1 MNNVQ
6 NLCSV
11 AMDGANSRRR
21 GRPRKEQGEE
31 KVKYRSVSRVDRERI
46 VDTFRRGG
54 NLKQLA
60 ATLGINIKTVRSIAA
75 TDRDHTRKRGGSARR
90 FGPDIASTVCDIVDE
105 NPAFTL
111 NQIRATLSEMYQGL
125 QVSTSTID
133 RLLDGHGYTLKLA
146 APRPADRNRSD
157 VKRDRRDYAQW
168 LQNQT
173 SNLSRIYVDE
183 TNFNVWCAR
192 SFARAKRGTP
202 AVRMV
207 PSTKGANINII
218 ACMSADGLI
227 LWKAVDKVHWL
238 VFNEFLAEASKQV
251 QQNDPTSHAVFIFDN
266 APAHHRAGNATLAS
280 MTHSVK
286 NLPPYSPFFNPIEE
300 MFSKFKWHVKAFL
313 SERHQELLTTPSGM
327 TKKDHRRAMLIEAAV
342 HSMQRVQSAD
352 CASYDEHTFSF
363 LDAALNCCDM

>member
-1 MNNVQ
+1 
-6 NLCSV
+6 
-11 AMDGANSRRR
+11 
-21 GRPRKEQGEE
+21 
-31 KVKYRSVSRVDRERI
+31 
-46 VDTFRRGG
+46 
-54 NLKQLA
+54 
-60 ATLGINIKTVRSIAA
+60 
-75 TDRDHTRKRGGSARR
+75 
-90 FGPDIASTVCDIVDE
+90 
-105 NPAFTL
+105 
-111 NQIRATLSEMYQGL
+111 MYQGL

-133 RLLDGHGYTLKLA
+133 RLLDGHEYTLKLA
-146 APRPADRNRSD
+146 TPRPADRNQSD

-192 SFARAKRGTP
+192 SFAGAKRGTP

-227 LWKAVDKVHWL
+227 LWKAVHKVHWL
-238 VFNEFLAEASKQV
+238 VFDELLAEASKQV

-266 APAHHRAGNATLAS
+266 APALHRAENATLAS

-313 SERHQELLTTPSGM
+313 SECHQ
-327 TKKDHRRAMLIEAAV
+327 
-342 HSMQRVQSAD
+342 
-352 CASYDEHTFSF
+352 
-363 LDAALNCCDM
+363 